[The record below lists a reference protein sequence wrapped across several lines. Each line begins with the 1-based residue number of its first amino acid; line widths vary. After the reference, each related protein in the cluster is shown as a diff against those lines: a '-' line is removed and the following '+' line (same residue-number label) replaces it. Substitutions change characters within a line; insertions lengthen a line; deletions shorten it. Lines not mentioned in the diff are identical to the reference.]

1 MATKSPPCRWLWS
14 FGIFCW
20 SNKVQKLDTWESIA
34 GLFFFGLP
42 VAISAEISSVKNAEE
57 FWDMTIVECK
67 NIVALNS
74 KIDGKRVS
82 KLFVVKGKSIEEL
95 LLCEWVSVQEI
106 MGGSARARK
115 ELLVPPNMGEMD
127 AAALTVATGEC
138 TFLLGKPKSNDGSCC
153 CRDKLLHTILH
164 KLPDPFPMAVKP
176 YTSGPEPAKN
186 VAMITSCRS
195 NKRPSSS
202 SSSSSFG
209 TILGAPA
216 ACSEMRDNNKHK
228 CFLSEM
234 S

>member
-1 MATKSPPCRWLWS
+1 
-14 FGIFCW
+14 
-20 SNKVQKLDTWESIA
+20 
-34 GLFFFGLP
+34 
-42 VAISAEISSVKNAEE
+42 
-57 FWDMTIVECK
+57 MTIVECK

-95 LLCEWVSVQEI
+95 LFCGRVSVQEI
-106 MGGSARARK
+106 MGGSVRARK
-115 ELLVPPNMGEMD
+115 QLLVPPNMGDMY

-138 TFLLGKPKSNDGSCC
+138 TFLLGKPKSNGGSCC

-186 VAMITSCRS
+186 VAMMTSCRS

-202 SSSSSFG
+202 SSSSFG
-209 TILGAPA
+209 TVLGTAA
-216 ACSEMRDNNKHK
+216 ACSEM
-228 CFLSEM
+228 
-234 S
+234 